1 MNNNKRVIEFSE
13 GEILSGLNHIELEEY
28 GDFRAEYIVPNER
41 KIVGWLDA
49 TEEAI
54 EELREDGEITGEVEV
69 PFRAAIYYIPLSCDL
84 EFEERLI
91 NDEEATASDFLE
103 THLGWWEIY
112 LEKED

>member
-41 KIVGWLDA
+41 KIVGWFDA

-84 EFEERLI
+84 ECEERLI
-91 NDEEATASDFLE
+91 NDEEATLE
-103 THLGWWEIY
+103 IVP
-112 LEKED
+112 